1 LNKHLDFCQRKERIK
16 KGRKRGRKEG
26 RKKGRRKEGR
36 KEVRKE
42 GNRKGP
48 TIHTALFSH
57 LFIEDSL
64 IVFYN
69 TLCTPIHIFIGWG
82 KETQELPKSP

>member
-1 LNKHLDFCQRKERIK
+1 MSKERKNKERKKERKERRKEEGQK
-16 KGRKRGRKEG
+16 KG
-26 RKKGRRKEGR
+26 
-36 KEVRKE
+36 RKE

-57 LFIEDSL
+57 FFIEDSL

-82 KETQELPKSP
+82 KETRELPKSP